1 MKNTVKNFKTKNFY
15 DASLE
20 LFKKLSIPLDSITE
34 LSIEPSDIFESQKYF
49 FDKIKDIY
57 TLGMVSDSLFSGEDQ
72 SGFIYEKKEKYD
84 GVLIFTIELNESK
97 PTRSLLSDIA
107 RAFNR
112 EYHYTPVIVLFKY
125 DDKLSLAN
133 TQRQNYKINKE
144 GEKAGKVTILRDIN
158 ISNPHTGHLKIL
170 NDMKIPSKIKSYDE
184 LYKHW
189 QEVFDVS
196 ILNKAF
202 YKELQNWYFYAINEV
217 VYPNEPRATDP
228 EFDNDKLKEY
238 RAKNV
243 IRLLTR
249 LLFVWFI
256 KEKGLIPNKLFEED
270 EIKKLIKNFEPR
282 KQDQETLFG
291 GHDKE
296 SRYYKAILQNLFFAT
311 LNQEMKQRAFR
322 KDGANQ
328 NTTNLMR
335 YKKYF
340 ENPDDFISLVE
351 SVVPFMNGGLFE
363 CLDAPHPIKRGRQ
376 GGDIIVYED
385 GFSDRDNNPLIV
397 PDYIFFGHE
406 DHIDLSVEYGS
417 KNKAFKDA
425 SVKGLI
431 NILKSYKFTIAE
443 NTPIEEDVALDPELL
458 GKVFENLLAS
468 YNPETKTTARKQTG
482 SFYTPREIVSYMIDE
497 SLIAYLKTKLEGE
510 VADKDELDK
519 KLHGLLAYDDNNPF
533 SDDDELTKRI
543 IDAINEIKILDP
555 AVGSGA
561 FPMGALQ
568 KMVHLLS
575 KLDPK
580 NTYWQDLQ
588 LKKAQDETND
598 AFKSNDRNSIKEKV
612 DEIFDSFDETINNP
626 DYARKL
632 YLIENTIFG
641 VDIQPIAIQI
651 SKLRFFISLVVE
663 QNINNDKENFG
674 IRPLPNLESKF
685 VAANTLIALEKEQQS
700 LFDRTD
706 IKVLENELQ
715 NVRHKIFNAKTP
727 KTKRKYREK
736 DKELRKEIKQTLLD
750 GGIGNNTAEQLSSWD
765 PYDQNSSSSFFDM
778 EWMFG
783 IKDGFDIVIGNPPY
797 VRQEKLKEFKKILEK
812 ESFKSYNSTADLYIF
827 FFEKGYDFLKNDGY
841 LTYITSNKY
850 TRAQYGIEFRSFL
863 IDYTLFYK
871 YIDFNGVKVF
881 ESATVDTSILI
892 FQKKKS
898 RNNSFLYCDVDEHY
912 KKDNILEQYI
922 KDNGWEYKQSEL
934 KKTGFSF
941 VSSKEIELL
950 NKIDESGTPLKDW
963 SININYGI
971 KTGFN
976 EAFIIDSS
984 VKNELIKKDPKN
996 SEVMK
1001 PLLRGKDIKRY
1012 SYTFANKWLINIHN
1026 NPPVDINQYPTLKEH
1041 LDQYYE
1047 KLSKRS
1053 DKGVTPYN
1061 LRNCAYL
1068 ESFDEEKIIYP
1079 ETTQTTDVFIL
1090 DNKKMYLDKTCFMIV
1105 GENLKFITS
1114 VLNSKLFIFYMQN
1127 KVRQVGKGYQ
1137 ISKIFAEKLP
1147 IKRVSKLIVEE
1158 YSSIIKLLLN
1168 KKQNSEDTI
1177 ELENQIDQMVYEL
1190 YELTEDEIK
1199 IVEDSIK

>member
-20 LFKKLSIPLDSITE
+20 LFKKLSIPLNSITE
-34 LSIEPSDIFESQKYF
+34 LPIEPSDIFESQKYF

-158 ISNPHTGHLKIL
+158 ISNPHTGHIKIL

-217 VYPNEPRATDP
+217 IYPNEPRPTDSD
-228 EFDNDKLKEY
+228 FDNDKLKEY

-256 KEKGLIPNKLFEED
+256 KEKGLIPNELFEED
-270 EIKKLIKNFEPR
+270 EIKKIIKNFEPK
-282 KQDQETLFG
+282 KQDKETLFG

-311 LNQEMKQRAFR
+311 LNQERGKRQFVADPKQF
-322 KDGANQ
+322 
-328 NTTNLMR
+328 NTNYLT

-340 ENPDDFISLVE
+340 ENPDSFLKLIE

-363 CLDAPHPIKRGRQ
+363 CLDAPHPTKKSPQ
-376 GGDIIVYED
+376 GGDIIVHED
-385 GFSDRDNNPLIV
+385 GFSDRDDNPLIV

-417 KNKAFKDA
+417 KNKSFKDA

-482 SFYTPREIVSYMIDE
+482 SFYTPREIVSYMVDE
-497 SLIAYLKTKLEGE
+497 SLIAYLKTKLEDE

-519 KLHGLLAYDDNNPF
+519 KLHELLAYDDNNPF
-533 SDDDELTKRI
+533 SNDNELTKKI
-543 IDAINEIKILDP
+543 IDAIDEVKILDP

-575 KLDPK
+575 KLDPENK
-580 NTYWQDLQ
+580 YWQDLQ

-685 VAANTLIALEKEQQS
+685 VAANTLIGLEQEQQN

-706 IKVLENELQ
+706 IKELENELQ

-727 KTKRKYREK
+727 KTKRKYREL
-736 DKELRKEIKQTLLD
+736 DKELRDKIKQALLD
-750 GGIGNNTAEQLSSWD
+750 SGVGNNTAEQLSSWD
-765 PYDQNSSSSFFDM
+765 PYDQNSSSPFFDM

-783 IKDGFDIVIGNPPY
+783 IKDGFDIIIGNPPY
-797 VRQEKLKEFKKILEK
+797 YDFRKLDTLTTSSLTLFQ
-812 ESFKSYNSTADLYIF
+812 SYINSGTNKPNLYIYF
-827 FFEKGYDFLKNDGY
+827 VEKAYHLLNNYGVLSFINPNQLLVQD
-841 LTYITSNKY
+841 SS
-850 TRAQYGIEFRSFL
+850 YGIREFLMNNTSIKFIKDL
-863 IDYTLFYK
+863 S
-871 YIDFNGVKVF
+871 YIKVF
-881 ESATVDTSILI
+881 EEAATYPIVWLYSKNQIDEYEINIGKISNYEELFKIDYVLSSNHILQDLMLKIVTSNNGSLI
-892 FQKKKS
+892 TKIENNTTQLRELCNVKLVGTSKGGFGKLKITEEVFNTLS
-898 RNNSFLYCDVDEHY
+898 RTKQLEYSKMLESSDIFKYSIQHRGYYIPNSLYPNRTLSYFRKPKIVVARMTNNIRATLDVDNY
-912 KKDNILEQYI
+912 NLGKVNLLQD
-922 KDNGWEYKQSEL
+922 
-934 KKTGFSF
+934 F
-941 VSSKEIELL
+941 LL
-950 NKIDESGTPLKDW
+950 N
-963 SININYGI
+963 
-971 KTGFN
+971 
-976 EAFIIDSS
+976 
-984 VKNELIKKDPKN
+984 ELYI
-996 SEVMK
+996 
-1001 PLLRGKDIKRY
+1001 L
-1012 SYTFANKWLINIHN
+1012 ALI
-1026 NPPVDINQYPTLKEH
+1026 
-1041 LDQYYE
+1041 
-1047 KLSKRS
+1047 
-1053 DKGVTPYN
+1053 
-1061 LRNCAYL
+1061 
-1068 ESFDEEKIIYP
+1068 
-1079 ETTQTTDVFIL
+1079 
-1090 DNKKMYLDKTCFMIV
+1090 
-1105 GENLKFITS
+1105 
-1114 VLNSKLFIFYMQN
+1114 NSKLIDFWYRNVFDALHMQ
-1127 KVRQVGKGYQ
+1127 GGGLGFELPYFLD
-1137 ISKIFAEKLP
+1137 IP
-1147 IKRVSKLIVEE
+1147 IKKSENLNSFVDIVNE
-1158 YSSIIKLLLN
+1158 ILV
-1168 KKQNSEDTI
+1168 KKQNNEDST

-1190 YELTEDEIK
+1190 YGLTEDEIK

>member
-1 MKNTVKNFKTKNFY
+1 MKNTIQNFNTKNFY
-15 DASLE
+15 EASVQ
-20 LFKKLSIPLDSITE
+20 LFQKLSIPLDSITE
-34 LSIEPSDIFESQKYF
+34 LSIDPNDIFETPKPF

-57 TLGMVSDSLFSGEDQ
+57 TLGMVSDNLFDGQKSEFNIKNKKD
-72 SGFIYEKKEKYD
+72 YEAI
-84 GVLIFTIELNESK
+84 LIFSVELNESK

-107 RAFNR
+107 RSFNR

-158 ISNPHTGHLKIL
+158 ISNPHTGHIKIL
-170 NDMKIPSKIKSYDE
+170 NDMKISSKIKTYDE

-217 VYPNEPRATDP
+217 VYPNEPKATD
-228 EFDNDKLKEY
+228 DIDKLKEY

-256 KEKGLIPNKLFEED
+256 KEKGLVPNELFEED
-270 EIKKLIKNFEPR
+270 EIKKLIKDFEPK

-311 LNQEMKQRAFR
+311 LNQEMGQRAFR
-322 KDGANQ
+322 IDGRNQ

-340 ENPDDFISLVE
+340 REAKDFIELVE

-363 CLDAPHPIKRGRQ
+363 CLDAPHPTKKGRQ
-376 GGDIIVYED
+376 GEDIIVYED
-385 GFSDRDNNPLIV
+385 GFSDRTDNPLIV

-406 DHIDLSVEYGS
+406 NHVDLSVEYGS

-482 SFYTPREIVSYMIDE
+482 SFYTPREIVSYMVDE
-497 SLIAYLKTKLEGE
+497 SLIAYLKTKLDDEFE
-510 VADKDELDK
+510 DKDELDT
-519 KLHGLLAYDDNNPF
+519 KLHQLLAFDNNNPF
-533 SDDDELTKRI
+533 SDNESFTKKI
-543 IDAINEIKILDP
+543 IDAIDEVKILDP

-575 KLDPK
+575 KLDPS
-580 NTYWQDLQ
+580 NEYWQDLQ

-598 AFKSNDRNSIKEKV
+598 AFKSGDKNSIKEKV
-612 DEIFDSFDETINNP
+612 DEIFESFDESINNP

-685 VAANTLIALEKEQQS
+685 VAANTLIGLEIEQQN
-700 LFDRTD
+700 LFDRTN
-706 IKVLENELQ
+706 IKELETELQ
-715 NVRHKIFNAKTP
+715 DIRHKIFNAKTP
-727 KTKRKYREK
+727 KTKRKYRKLDSEIREK
-736 DKELRKEIKQTLLD
+736 IKQALLNN
-750 GGIGNNTAEQLSSWD
+750 GVGNNTAEQLSSWD
-765 PYDQNSSSSFFDM
+765 PYDQNSSSPFFDM

-783 IKDGFDIVIGNPPY
+783 IEDGFDIVIGNPPY
-797 VRQEKLKEFKKILEK
+797 LNVEKIDQNIKNNISVFK
-812 ESFKSYNSTADLYIF
+812 TAYQKYDLYVLF
-827 FFEKGYDFLKNDGY
+827 YEQGLNFLNQRGV
-841 LTYITSNKY
+841 LNYITSNKFLS
-850 TRAQYGIEFRSFL
+850 QGYGLKLREKFL
-863 IDYTLFYK
+863 KNTIN
-871 YIDFNGVKVF
+871 IIVNFNYDVF
-881 ESATVDTSILI
+881 EAATVRTCV
-892 FQKKKS
+892 FQVVKKPPVM
-898 RNNSFLYCDVDEHY
+898 NNSIKIIDVDSI
-912 KKDNILEQYI
+912 KDKEKFDLEQYSYLQQDI
-922 KDNGWEYKQSEL
+922 FNSTDQYNFRLNLTNDKLDLIAKIETNTFRVDDICSVNYGLRPSSEILKL
-934 KKTGFSF
+934 KK
-941 VSSKEIELL
+941 
-950 NKIDESGTPLKDW
+950 
-963 SININYGI
+963 
-971 KTGFN
+971 
-976 EAFIIDSS
+976 EAFIFDS
-984 VKNELIKKDPKN
+984 NPENIYKKYFEGKDMGYWSIKN
-996 SEVMK
+996 SSFLHYRPDVMYNPMFTELFEFEK
-1001 PLLRGKDIKRY
+1001 LVGLRTLSDIGKLRFIYDNKGFYCNDSVVVLSLWHKLTSIDYSTIKRTITQDRIKTSENFSY
-1012 SYTFANKWLINIHN
+1012 SYLQGI
-1026 NPPVDINQYPTLKEH
+1026 
-1041 LDQYYE
+1041 
-1047 KLSKRS
+1047 
-1053 DKGVTPYN
+1053 
-1061 LRNCAYL
+1061 
-1068 ESFDEEKIIYP
+1068 
-1079 ETTQTTDVFIL
+1079 
-1090 DNKKMYLDKTCFMIV
+1090 
-1105 GENLKFITS
+1105 
-1114 VLNSKLFIFYMQN
+1114 LNSKLIKFYFNELLYDGTHFYPNHMKQ
-1127 KVRQVGKGYQ
+1127 
-1137 ISKIFAEKLP
+1137 LP
-1147 IKRVSKLIVEE
+1147 IKNISPTEQLTLIYLVE
-1158 YSSIIKLLLN
+1158 
-1168 KKQNSEDTI
+1168 TI
-1177 ELENQIDQMVYEL
+1177 RQIDSEKQCTKTLEQELNQTVYKL
-1190 YELTEDEIK
+1190 YGLTENEIK